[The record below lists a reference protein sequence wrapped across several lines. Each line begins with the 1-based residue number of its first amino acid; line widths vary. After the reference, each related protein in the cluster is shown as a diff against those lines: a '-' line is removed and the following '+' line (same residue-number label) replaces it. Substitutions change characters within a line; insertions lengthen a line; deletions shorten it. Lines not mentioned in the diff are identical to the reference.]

1 MLIPASTW
9 RAYESTTFC
18 ATLDGIDIRI
28 RVGQSNVLLDAAL
41 DRRNVTSWAYLTAWN
56 PAGKVLSRGENDQ
69 RQARLIKELRAG
81 GFDCAE
87 GQGVPDDPSWEPEN
101 SLLVFGMDV
110 TAPST
115 SLRAGAQRLGALHGQ
130 FAIAF
135 GRRGRP
141 AELLACR
148 DAAITLTVMH
158 PTIAPGPIQG
168 FRFLWAFYVNGY
180 RPEKHC
186 QPGLRGRRVDEF
198 STGRAS
204 SDGAPVVLDRM
215 DRYPYVYICGVG
227 SGPKDQLR
235 HKNLHMPLR
244 FRPGSQVEMTAYNGY
259 LFRAENAE
267 LIEIPE
273 LPPGWGGI
281 ADEQHTRCKN
291 FRFAVG
297 VFGAIGPARGDDRL
311 DPEPSRS
318 TSAGFRADRA
328 GDSPTDREAVALS
341 END

>member
-1 MLIPASTW
+1 VVRPSSAALHSLAVIIPEFIW

-18 ATLDGIDIRI
+18 ASVDGAELRI
-28 RVGQSNVLLDAAL
+28 RVGESNALLDAAL
-41 DRRNVTSWAYLTAWN
+41 ERRHVTSWAYLTTWN
-56 PAGKVLSRGENDQ
+56 PAAKVLSRGENAQ
-69 RQARLIKELRAG
+69 RQARLIKELKSG
-81 GFDCAE
+81 GFAFAE
-87 GQGVPDDPSWEPEN
+87 GHGVPDDGDWEAEE

-110 TAPST
+110 TA
-115 SLRAGAQRLGALHGQ
+115 AQRLGARHGQ

-148 DAAITLTVMH
+148 DAAITLTVTH
-158 PTIAPGPIQG
+158 PTVAPGPIEG

-198 STGRAS
+198 STGRVS
-204 SDGAPVVLDRM
+204 SGAPVVLDGM

-291 FRFAVG
+291 FRLAVG
-297 VFGAIGPARGDDRL
+297 VF
-311 DPEPSRS
+311 EPSSR
-318 TSAGFRADRA
+318 
-328 GDSPTDREAVALS
+328 
-341 END
+341 